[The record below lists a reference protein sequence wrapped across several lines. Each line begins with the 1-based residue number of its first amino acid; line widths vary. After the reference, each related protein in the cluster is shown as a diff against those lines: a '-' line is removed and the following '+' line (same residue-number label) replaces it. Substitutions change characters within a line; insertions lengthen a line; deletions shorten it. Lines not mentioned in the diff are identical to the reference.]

1 LCVQETANLHF
12 DDTLAISPH
21 MQIDAAHEWSGRIHG
36 FSRPFVLFYWWDRAR
51 TAPVQGPIF
60 TINTPY
66 DVIPRKEVP

>member
-1 LCVQETANLHF
+1 MR
-12 DDTLAISPH
+12 H
-21 MQIDAAHEWSGRIHG
+21 MSGLVAYMV

-60 TINTPY
+60 TTNTPY